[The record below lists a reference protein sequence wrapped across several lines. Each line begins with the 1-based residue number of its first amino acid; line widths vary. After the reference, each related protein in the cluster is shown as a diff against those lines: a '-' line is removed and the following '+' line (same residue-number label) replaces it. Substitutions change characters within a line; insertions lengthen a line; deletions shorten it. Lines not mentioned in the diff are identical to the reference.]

1 MDRQPQRA
9 CLARP
14 PAVAAALLA
23 LLCALA
29 LSVARARALEVEEEP
44 PLDPNPEPPSFVVIQ
59 TDDQTLDELYAA
71 FTPFP
76 GAAPIRAMP
85 NTLELIAEKGKTFNR
100 YYVSYPLCC
109 PSRVSLLTGRY
120 AHNTG
125 VKGNVQPN
133 GGYYGFSF
141 RAAYSH
147 NLATWLQGAGY
158 RTIHIGKF
166 LNGYG
171 DEPYDNGTTVPPGW
185 DAWHTVLNADTHHY
199 FYGYTLNNNGQ
210 ISEPYGDSGSWEPR
224 EYSERDPA
232 GCPFAPEEGRPCLY
246 ETDIFNWMAREEML
260 ATPPEQPFYMQ
271 VDYTAPHGDFRHPAG
286 PEPAPR
292 HYDWF
297 KGAKLPHNRSEGFDE
312 GNVSDKPRF
321 IREARTP
328 DPERQAD
335 LQGLLREAL
344 ESLRSVDDGV
354 KEIVDTLGQLHRL
367 RNTYILFTSD
377 NGFFFGEHR
386 LIGGKFLAYE
396 PLDPPALPDPRPRD
410 QAGHVDRR
418 ADGEHRHRADHPRPG
433 RGRTGQERR
442 RALDGPLPARS
453 GTAQPPADPLRVL
466 RADQR
471 RRSERG
477 DLLDRRRRRRGSGR
491 RRSTDP
497 KPKAARP
504 APTRPRTPR
513 SLAPPLNY
521 EGIRLGP
528 YKYIAWP
535 DGEKELYNINKDPN
549 ELNNIV
555 RDAELLPDPQLPP
568 PAAAALRELRRAR
581 MPRTDATAAADP
593 RSNSNACVPSGSR
606 KSSNTNRNGKRN
618 GANTNGKRSIHRQV
632 RDAPPVTLVH
642 VFPPANR
649 F

>member
-1 MDRQPQRA
+1 M
-9 CLARP
+9 AR
-14 PAVAAALLA
+14 VSHICAALLA

-29 LSVARARALEVEEEP
+29 LSVASAGAVEVEEEP

-59 TDDQTLDELYAA
+59 TDDQTLDSLYAT
-71 FTPFP
+71 FGQPK
-76 GAAPIRAMP
+76 IRTMP
-85 NTLELIAEKGKTFNR
+85 NTLDLIAKRGMTFNR

-133 GGYYGFSF
+133 GGYFGFSF

-185 DAWHTVLNADTHHY
+185 SAWHTVLNADTHHY

-210 ISEPYGDSGSWEPR
+210 LSEPYGDSGSWETR
-224 EYSERDPA
+224 EYGERDPF
-232 GCPFAPEEGRPCLY
+232 GCPFEPIERTCLY

-260 ATPPEQPFYMQ
+260 ATPPEQPLYLQ
-271 VDYTAPHGDFRHPAG
+271 LDYTAPHGDFRHPAG

-292 HYDWF
+292 HYNWF
-297 KGAKLPHNRSEGFDE
+297 NGEPLPHDRSEGLDE
-312 GNVSDKPRF
+312 GNVTDKPRF
-321 IREARTP
+321 IRDAEHLTP
-328 DPERQAD
+328 SDKHVYRIYYDKQ
-335 LQGLLREAL
+335 L
-344 ESLRSVDDGV
+344 ESLRSIDDGV
-354 KEIVDTLGQLHRL
+354 KEVVDTLGQLHRL

-386 LIGGKFLAYE
+386 LIGGKFLSYE
-396 PLDPPALPDPRPRD
+396 PATHLPFLIRGPGIEQGSSTGELAANVDIAPTILDLAGVEADKSLDGRSMVPFLRDPELRSRRPILFESFVQTSD
-410 QAGHVDRR
+410 VEANG
-418 ADGEHRHRADHPRPG
+418 AISTTGEGDGGRPG
-433 RGRTGQERR
+433 GNGSTDGR
-442 RALDGPLPARS
+442 ARS
-453 GTAQPPADPLRVL
+453 SSATAHASL
-466 RADQR
+466 
-471 RRSERG
+471 
-477 DLLDRRRRRRGSGR
+477 
-491 RRSTDP
+491 
-497 KPKAARP
+497 
-504 APTRPRTPR
+504 
-513 SLAPPLNY
+513 LAPPLNY

-555 RDAELLPDPQLPP
+555 KVPNFYPIRNFLHRQLRRFENCVGRECREVTPPLPLTRIEFQRLR
-568 PAAAALRELRRAR
+568 AKRQKELREHEREREKERREHE
-581 MPRTDATAAADP
+581 
-593 RSNSNACVPSGSR
+593 
-606 KSSNTNRNGKRN
+606 
-618 GANTNGKRSIHRQV
+618 HR
-632 RDAPPVTLVH
+632 P
-642 VFPPANR
+642 
-649 F
+649 

>member
-1 MDRQPQRA
+1 MDRFGHIRLPSRA
-9 CLARP
+9 RLQI
-14 PAVAAALLA
+14 AAALLA
-23 LLCALA
+23 LLCALT
-29 LSVARARALEVEEEP
+29 LSIAHAHALEVEEEA

-59 TDDQTLDELYAA
+59 TDDQTLDALYAA
-71 FTPFP
+71 FSAYP
-76 GAAPIRAMP
+76 GAPETRAMP
-85 NTLELIAEKGKTFNR
+85 NTLDLLAKKGETFNR

-125 VKGNVQPN
+125 VEGNVQPN

-158 RTIHIGKF
+158 RTIHVGKF

-185 DAWHTVLNADTHHY
+185 SAWHTVLNADTHHY

-210 ISEPYGDSGSWEPR
+210 ISEPYGDSGSWETR
-224 EYSERDPA
+224 EYTQRDPG
-232 GCPFAPEEGRPCLY
+232 GCPFEPEEERPCFY
-246 ETDIFNWMAREEML
+246 ETDVFNWMAREELL
-260 ATPPEQPFYMQ
+260 ATPGEQPFYLQ
-271 VDYTAPHGDFRHPAG
+271 VDYTAPHGDFRRPAG

-292 HYDWF
+292 HNDWF
-297 KGAKLPHNRSEGFDE
+297 SGAKLPHNRSEGFDE
-312 GNVSDKPRF
+312 GNVSDKPGF
-321 IREARTP
+321 IREADHLTPSEKRTYKVYY
-328 DPERQAD
+328 EKQ
-335 LQGLLREAL
+335 L

-396 PLDPPALPDPRPRD
+396 PATHLPFLIRGPGIRPD
-410 QAGHVDRR
+410 TSS
-418 ADGEHRHRADHPRPG
+418 GE
-433 RGRTGQERR
+433 
-442 RALDGPLPARS
+442 L
-453 GTAQPPADPLRVL
+453 TANIDI
-466 RADQR
+466 
-471 RRSERG
+471 
-477 DLLDRRRRRRGSGR
+477 
-491 RRSTDP
+491 
-497 KPKAARP
+497 
-504 APTRPRTPR
+504 APTILELAGVEPDKSVDGRSIVPFLRDPEMRTRRPLLFESFVQTSDVEANGTISVGGEGDGGPPGGNGSTGAREPEAGISSAR
-513 SLAPPLNY
+513 GGDAAHASLLAPPLNY

-555 RDAELLPDPQLPP
+555 KTPNFYPIRNFLHRQLRRFENCVGRECRETTPPLPLTRIEFERLRAKRQKE
-568 PAAAALRELRRAR
+568 LREHEREREKERREHE
-581 MPRTDATAAADP
+581 
-593 RSNSNACVPSGSR
+593 
-606 KSSNTNRNGKRN
+606 
-618 GANTNGKRSIHRQV
+618 HR
-632 RDAPPVTLVH
+632 H
-642 VFPPANR
+642 
-649 F
+649 